1 MSPKALLF
9 TLLLLLGGSF
19 PIPTECQ
26 ESSSIQDQIKSH
38 AQMAQQYLREQK
50 PELAIPELQKLVAL
64 DPGNVDGRG
73 NLGVL
78 LFFRG
83 DYEQAV
89 PQLQAA
95 IKLQPGLWRLQA
107 LLGMAE
113 EHTSDP
119 TNARKDLEASFPQLQ
134 DKKIQVQVGLEL
146 VGLYTESGD
155 LDDAAGVIA
164 QLRKANPDNAEV
176 LYAAYRTYS
185 DLSGES
191 MLSLSL
197 AAPDSA
203 QMHQVLAHEEI
214 KEGNSNGAVAQFRKA
229 IAIDPHLP
237 GVHFELAELLHTSQ
251 NDVVKKEADREYLAA
266 LAENPQDEKSICRLG
281 EIAAEK
287 GDFQKSAQEF
297 TTAVKLQPSDA
308 NAKLGLA
315 KALIELNQAD
325 KALPVLEQAVQDE
338 PTNSTAH
345 YRLATLYRKDGRLED
360 AKREID
366 LYKKLKDMKEKLR
379 AQYKELSVQPAEIRA
394 DEQDEK

>member
-1 MSPKALLF
+1 MFPKALLF

-19 PIPTECQ
+19 PIPIVCQ
-26 ESSSIQDQIKSH
+26 ESSSIPDQIRSH

-50 PELAIPELQKLVAL
+50 PELAIPELQKLIAL

-83 DYEQAV
+83 DYKQAI

-95 IKLQPGLWRLQA
+95 IKLQPGLWRIQA

-119 TNARKDLEASFPQLQ
+119 INARKDLEASFPRLQ

-155 LDDAAGVIA
+155 LDDAAGVIT

-197 AAPDSA
+197 VAPDSA

-214 KEGNSNGAVAQFRKA
+214 KEGKFERCSCAISQGDCHRSAFTGCSFRVGGVVA
-229 IAIDPHLP
+229 HL
-237 GVHFELAELLHTSQ
+237 T
-251 NDVVKKEADREYLAA
+251 K
-266 LAENPQDEKSICRLG
+266 
-281 EIAAEK
+281 
-287 GDFQKSAQEF
+287 
-297 TTAVKLQPSDA
+297 
-308 NAKLGLA
+308 
-315 KALIELNQAD
+315 
-325 KALPVLEQAVQDE
+325 
-338 PTNSTAH
+338 
-345 YRLATLYRKDGRLED
+345 
-360 AKREID
+360 
-366 LYKKLKDMKEKLR
+366 
-379 AQYKELSVQPAEIRA
+379 
-394 DEQDEK
+394 